1 MNRCD
6 EYPQNGCGNEA
17 YFAVARIIKG
27 DKGDKGERGEKG
39 DGIKVYLTE
48 FTIVDLLDGS
58 TPQCDTNALKK
69 AIDEG
74 NIIGIPYGEG
84 EGYSVADAYYEDLI
98 YVSVLSTGGKQL
110 ISFDANVGDTT
121 INPDAVRIYPLGEYA
136 PMVERFNEYT
146 SHLSIAPNSSAVLIN
161 QASYATIY
169 LEEPS
174 DFSKTTEYS
183 LIIRNFGEDK
193 TIVFDKEII
202 WANDSVP
209 DLLDVEGAVLEINI
223 KCVSLGQDGVKYL
236 GTWVKYTV

>member
-39 DGIKVYLTE
+39 DSIVVYLTE
-48 FTIVDLLDGS
+48 FTIVDLLDGN
-58 TPQCDTNALKK
+58 TLQCDTNALMK

-84 EGYSVADAYYEDLI
+84 EGYSVADAYYDDLI

-110 ISFDANVGDTT
+110 ITFDVGIGDTT
-121 INPDAVRIYPLGEYA
+121 INPEVVGIYPLGEYT
-136 PMVERFNEYT
+136 PMREEFTEYT
-146 SHLSIAPNSSAVLIN
+146 SNLSIAPNSSAVLIN
-161 QASYATIY
+161 QASYASIY
-169 LEEPS
+169 LKEPS
-174 DFSKTTEYS
+174 DFSKATEYS
-183 LIIRNFGEDK
+183 LIIRNFGDNK
-193 TIVFDKEII
+193 TITFDKEII

-209 DLLDVEGAVLEINI
+209 DLLDGEGAVLEINI